1 METYSHIT
9 RFIFVGSSVEDL
21 IPALRSR
28 CIHLRM
34 NAFDM
39 YEYNKEFLSLVK
51 MPHSDL
57 YDESAVGVS
66 CSQAL
71 AEIYGQFDNGL
82 VIKGPAVFGEAY
94 RRAGL
99 PTLAWV
105 MSRKT
110 LAPLLALGYRFFAKH
125 RHRISKLIGP
135 TALWLV
141 GGKGAK

>member
-1 METYSHIT
+1 M
-9 RFIFVGSSVEDL
+9 
-21 IPALRSR
+21 
-28 CIHLRM
+28 
-34 NAFDM
+34 
-39 YEYNKEFLSLVK
+39 FLSRRNQAGSLAFVDIN
-51 MPHSDL
+51 SDL
-57 YDESAVGVS
+57 YDERAVGVS

-71 AEIYGQFDNGL
+71 AEMVGQFDNGL

-99 PTLAWV
+99 PRLAWV

-125 RHRISKLIGP
+125 RHRISKLLGP

-141 GGKGAK
+141 GGKSGR

>member
-1 METYSHIT
+1 MKTT
-9 RFIFVGSSVEDL
+9 DL
-21 IPALRSR
+21 PRLT
-28 CIHLRM
+28 LF
-34 NAFDM
+34 FDGKCPLCQA
-39 YEYNKEFLSLVK
+39 EIVFLSRRNQAGLLAFVDIN
-51 MPHSDL
+51 SAL
-57 YDESAVGVS
+57 YDERAVGVS

-71 AEIYGQFDNGL
+71 AEMVGQFANGA

-110 LAPLLALGYRFFAKH
+110 LAPLLALGYGFFAKH
-125 RHRISKLIGP
+125 RHRIFKLIGP
-135 TALWLV
+135 LALWLV

>member
-1 METYSHIT
+1 LS
-9 RFIFVGSSVEDL
+9 RRNQAGLLAFVDINS
-21 IPALRSR
+21 A
-28 CIHLRM
+28 
-34 NAFDM
+34 
-39 YEYNKEFLSLVK
+39 
-51 MPHSDL
+51 L
-57 YDESAVGVS
+57 YDERTVGVS

-71 AEIYGQFDNGL
+71 AEMVGQFANGA

-110 LAPLLALGYRFFAKH
+110 LAPLLALGYGFFAKH

>member
-1 METYSHIT
+1 LKTT
-9 RFIFVGSSVEDL
+9 DL
-21 IPALRSR
+21 PRLT
-28 CIHLRM
+28 LF
-34 NAFDM
+34 FDGKCPLCQA
-39 YEYNKEFLSLVK
+39 EIVFLSRRNQAGLLAFVDIN
-51 MPHSDL
+51 SAL
-57 YDESAVGVS
+57 YDERAVGVS

-71 AEIYGQFDNGL
+71 AEMVGQFANGA

-110 LAPLLALGYRFFAKH
+110 LAPLLALGYGFFAKH
-125 RHRISKLIGP
+125 RHRIFKLIGP
-135 TALWLV
+135 LALWLV

>member
-1 METYSHIT
+1 MKGNLPILTL
-9 RFIFVGSSVEDL
+9 F
-21 IPALRSR
+21 
-28 CIHLRM
+28 
-34 NAFDM
+34 FDGKCPLCQA
-39 YEYNKEFLSLVK
+39 EIVFLSRRNQAGLLAFVDIN
-51 MPHSDL
+51 SDL
-57 YDESAVGVS
+57 YDERAVGVS

-71 AEIYGQFDNGL
+71 AEMYGQLDNGTL
-82 VIKGPAVFGEAY
+82 IKGPEVFGEAY

-141 GGKGAK
+141 GGKGAR

>member
-1 METYSHIT
+1 MKNADLP
-9 RFIFVGSSVEDL
+9 RFTLF
-21 IPALRSR
+21 
-28 CIHLRM
+28 
-34 NAFDM
+34 FDGKCPLCQA
-39 YEYNKEFLSLVK
+39 EIVFLSRRNQAGLLAFVDIN
-51 MPHSDL
+51 SDL
-57 YDESAVGVS
+57 YDERAVGVS

-71 AEIYGQFDNGL
+71 AEMYGQLDNGL
-82 VIKGPAVFGEAY
+82 VIKGHAVFGEAY

-141 GGKGAK
+141 GGKDGK

>member
-1 METYSHIT
+1 MKTA
-9 RFIFVGSSVEDL
+9 DL
-21 IPALRSR
+21 PILT
-28 CIHLRM
+28 LF
-34 NAFDM
+34 FDGKCPLCQA
-39 YEYNKEFLSLVK
+39 EIVFLSRRNQAGLLAFVDIN
-51 MPHSDL
+51 SDL
-57 YDESAVGVS
+57 YDERAVGVS

-71 AEIYGQFDNGL
+71 AEMYAQFDNGL
-82 VIKGPAVFGEAY
+82 VIKGHAVFGEAY

-141 GGKGAK
+141 GGKGAR

>member
-1 METYSHIT
+1 MALKNA
-9 RFIFVGSSVEDL
+9 DL
-21 IPALRSR
+21 PRLT
-28 CIHLRM
+28 LF
-34 NAFDM
+34 FDGKCPLCQA
-39 YEYNKEFLSLVK
+39 EIVFLSRRNQAGLLAFVDIN
-51 MPHSDL
+51 SDL
-57 YDESAVGVS
+57 YDERAVGVS

-71 AEIYGQFDNGL
+71 AEMVGQFDNGL

-99 PTLAWV
+99 PRLAWV

-125 RHRISKLIGP
+125 RHRISKLLGP

-141 GGKGAK
+141 GGKSGRY

>member
-1 METYSHIT
+1 MLCLLNEGTCLNT
-9 RFIFVGSSVEDL
+9 ADL
-21 IPALRSR
+21 PKLT
-28 CIHLRM
+28 LF
-34 NAFDM
+34 FDGKCPLCQA
-39 YEYNKEFLSLVK
+39 EIVFLSRRNHAGLLGFVDIN
-51 MPHSDL
+51 SDL
-57 YDESAVGVS
+57 YDERSVGVS

-71 AEIYGQFDNGL
+71 AEMYGQFDNGL
-82 VIKGPAVFGEAY
+82 VIKGHPVFGEAY

-141 GGKGAK
+141 GGKGSK

>member
-1 METYSHIT
+1 MKTA
-9 RFIFVGSSVEDL
+9 
-21 IPALRSR
+21 ALPR
-28 CIHLRM
+28 LTLF
-34 NAFDM
+34 FDGKCPLCQA
-39 YEYNKEFLSLVK
+39 EIVFLSRRNQAGLLAFVDIN
-51 MPHSDL
+51 SAL
-57 YDESAVGVS
+57 YDERTVGVS

-71 AEIYGQFDNGL
+71 AEMVGQFANGA

-110 LAPLLALGYRFFAKH
+110 LAPLLALGYGFFAKH